1 MPMKEGLR
9 PKQELVMK
17 QLYSGVVNLS
27 FTKKDGSLRE
37 MNATLVT
44 SEIPEVHQKKELP
57 NDPREQDNV
66 LVWDV
71 DQIGWRTFKMSMLE
85 SYNGLVRLV

>member
-9 PKQELVMK
+9 PNQELVMK
-17 QLYSGVVNLS
+17 HLYTGVVNLS
-27 FTKKDGSLRE
+27 FTKKDGTLRE

-44 SEIPEVHQKKELP
+44 SEIPEIHQKKELP

-71 DQIGWRTFKMSMLE
+71 DSIGWRTFKMSMLE
-85 SYNGLVRLV
+85 SYNGLVKLV

>member
-9 PKQELVMK
+9 PNHELVMK
-17 QLYSGVVNLS
+17 QLYTGVVNLS
-27 FTKKDGSLRE
+27 FTKKDGTLRE

-44 SEIPEVHQKKELP
+44 SEIPEIHQKKELP

-71 DQIGWRTFKMSMLE
+71 DKIGWRTFKMSMIE
-85 SYNGLVRLV
+85 SYNGLVKLV

>member
-9 PKQELVMK
+9 PKHELVMK
-17 QLYSGVVNLS
+17 QLYTGVVKLS
-27 FTKKDGSLRE
+27 FTKKDGTLRE

-44 SEIPEVHQKKELP
+44 SEIPEVHQKTQLP

-71 DQIGWRTFKMSMLE
+71 DQIGWRTFKMSMIE
-85 SYNGLVRLV
+85 SYDGLVKLV

>member
-9 PKQELVMK
+9 PKREVVMK
-17 QLYSGVVNLS
+17 HLYTGVVSLS
-27 FTKKDGSLRE
+27 FTKKDGTLRE

-71 DQIGWRTFKMSMLE
+71 DQIGWRTFKMSMIE
-85 SYNGLVRLV
+85 SYTGLVKLV

>member
-17 QLYSGVVNLS
+17 QLYTGVVNLS

>member
-9 PKQELVMK
+9 PKHELVMK
-17 QLYSGVVNLS
+17 HLYTGVVSLS
-27 FTKKDGSLRE
+27 FTKKDGTLRE

-71 DQIGWRTFKMSMLE
+71 DQIGWRTFKVSMIE
-85 SYNGLVRLV
+85 SYNGLVKLV

>member
-9 PKQELVMK
+9 PKHELVMK
-17 QLYSGVVNLS
+17 QLYTGVVNLS
-27 FTKKDGSLRE
+27 FTKKDGTLRE

-44 SEIPEVHQKKELP
+44 SEIPEVHQKKQLP
-57 NDPREQDNV
+57 NDPREQENV

-71 DQIGWRTFKMSMLE
+71 DNIGWRTFKMSMIE
-85 SYNGLVRLV
+85 SYNGLVKLV

>member
-1 MPMKEGLR
+1 MPMKPGLAPTR
-9 PKQELVMK
+9 QLVMK
-17 QLYSGVVNLS
+17 QLYTGVVNLS

-71 DQIGWRTFKMSMLE
+71 DQIGWRTFKISMIE
-85 SYNGLVRLV
+85 SYNGLVKLV

>member
-9 PKQELVMK
+9 PKHELVMK
-17 QLYSGVVNLS
+17 QLYTGVVNLS
-27 FTKKDGSLRE
+27 FTKKDGTLRE

-44 SEIPEVHQKKELP
+44 SEIPEVHQKKQLP
-57 NDPREQDNV
+57 NDPREQENV

-71 DQIGWRTFKMSMLE
+71 DNIGWRTFKMSMIE

>member
-17 QLYSGVVNLS
+17 HLYTGVVNLS

>member
-1 MPMKEGLR
+1 MPMKPGLAPTR
-9 PKQELVMK
+9 QLVMK
-17 QLYSGVVNLS
+17 QLHTGVVNLS

-44 SEIPEVHQKKELP
+44 SEIPEIHQKKELP

-71 DQIGWRTFKMSMLE
+71 DQIGWRTFKISMIE

>member
-9 PKQELVMK
+9 PEHELVMK
-17 QLYSGVVNLS
+17 QLYTGVVKLS
-27 FTKKDGSLRE
+27 FTKKDGTLRE

-44 SEIPEVHQKKELP
+44 SEIPEVHQKTQLP

-71 DQIGWRTFKMSMLE
+71 DQIGWRTFKMSMIE
-85 SYNGLVRLV
+85 SYDGLVKLV